1 MEQKIDRRQHF
12 ILVFDTETANTFYDE
27 NGLNS
32 SSALVYDCGW
42 CVMTTSGK
50 VYEERSFI
58 NSDIFMGEKQLMSSS
73 YYADKIPNYWN
84 DIWAGKRKVATT
96 YEIRKAM
103 LEDIEKYHIK
113 EVVAHNASFD
123 YRVLNSTQR
132 WTTKSKYRYWFP
144 REIEIWDTMKMARDV
159 IHKMPTYRTFC
170 EKNNLLTKNGRLST
184 TAENLYKF
192 IINDVNFA
200 ENHTG
205 LEDVQIE
212 REIFLYCR
220 KQHKKMRKKLWEN
233 Y

>member
-12 ILVFDTETANTFYDE
+12 VMVVDTETANTFYDE

-42 CVMTTSGK
+42 CVMATNGK
-50 VYEERSFI
+50 IYEERSFI
-58 NSDIFMGEKQLMSSS
+58 NSDVFIKEKDLMASS
-73 YYADKIPNYWN
+73 YYAKKIPNYWR

-103 LEDIEKYHIK
+103 MEDIAKYNIK
-113 EVVAHNASFD
+113 EVMAHNASFD

-132 WTTKSKYRYWFP
+132 YMTKSAFRYWFP
-144 REIEIWDTMKMARDV
+144 KDIEIWDTMKMSRDV
-159 IHKMPTYRTFC
+159 ILKMPTYRKFC
-170 EKNNLLTKNGRLST
+170 EANDILTKTGKLSVS
-184 TAENLYKF
+184 AEALYKF
-192 IINDVNFA
+192 IIKDMNFK
-200 ENHTG
+200 ESHTG

-220 KQHKKMRKKLWEN
+220 RQHKKMRKKLWED
-233 Y
+233 